1 MRNSVIFVGL
11 GVALAA
17 GTSVARAQ
25 TVETIVTPAAGPAV
39 VAQAPVAVPPSGVLL
54 PPASTVAVTAPVET
68 VETVRTVTTTEPRR
82 VHRRA
87 VHPRTVDRVTT
98 VTRTTTVRPG
108 VVAAA
113 PAYDELMRGP
123 RLYDVVTPAPAAAP
137 AVQPAS
143 RPCRSLGRR
152 RRSRRRWRCRPIG
165 ISTNPIAFWSSTPTP
180 TLPCRRSRVDTAG
193 HPPSVMRRRLCR
205 PPPGRRMTVI
215 VRGRRKMK
223 HHLARP
229 QFAIVFTAVAPLS
242 LPRASAL
249 PPRNP
254 ASRKW

>member
-17 GTSVARAQ
+17 GTSIARAQ

-98 VTRTTTVRPG
+98 VTRTTTMRPG

-113 PAYDELMRGP
+113 PAYDELMHGP
-123 RLYDVVTPAPAAAP
+123 RLYDVVTPAPMAMPAYRYIYQPDRILVVDPLNQHCRAGDPALMPAA
-137 AVQPAS
+137 
-143 RPCRSLGRR
+143 
-152 RRSRRRWRCRPIG
+152 I
-165 ISTNPIAFWSSTPTP
+165 
-180 TLPCRRSRVDTAG
+180 
-193 HPPSVMRRRLCR
+193 HPYVMRRRSYPLSA
-205 PPPGRRMTVI
+205 GRRMT
-215 VRGRRKMK
+215 
-223 HHLARP
+223 
-229 QFAIVFTAVAPLS
+229 
-242 LPRASAL
+242 
-249 PPRNP
+249 
-254 ASRKW
+254 

>member
-1 MRNSVIFVGL
+1 MKNSIIFVGL

-39 VAQAPVAVPPSGVLL
+39 VAQAPMAVPPSGVLL

-137 AVQPAS
+137 AVQPAV
-143 RPCRSLGRR
+143 PVVGA
-152 RRSRRRWRCRPIG
+152 
-165 ISTNPIAFWSSTPTP
+165 T
-180 TLPCRRSRVDTAG
+180 
-193 HPPSVMRRRLCR
+193 
-205 PPPGRRMTVI
+205 
-215 VRGRRKMK
+215 
-223 HHLARP
+223 
-229 QFAIVFTAVAPLS
+229 TAVAAPMAMPAYRYIYQPDRILVVDPYTNIAVQAI
-242 LPRASAL
+242 PR
-249 PPRNP
+249 
-254 ASRKW
+254 

>member
-137 AVQPAS
+137 AVQPAI
-143 RPCRSLGRR
+143 PAAPVVGA
-152 RRSRRRWRCRPIG
+152 
-165 ISTNPIAFWSSTPTP
+165 T
-180 TLPCRRSRVDTAG
+180 
-193 HPPSVMRRRLCR
+193 
-205 PPPGRRMTVI
+205 
-215 VRGRRKMK
+215 
-223 HHLARP
+223 
-229 QFAIVFTAVAPLS
+229 TAVAAPM
-242 LPRASAL
+242 AM
-249 PPRNP
+249 P
-254 ASRKW
+254 AYRYIYQPDRILVVDP

>member
-1 MRNSVIFVGL
+1 MKNSIIFVGL

-39 VAQAPVAVPPSGVLL
+39 VAQAPMAVPPSGVLL

-137 AVQPAS
+137 VVQPDRAGRWGDDGGRGADGDAGLS
-143 RPCRSLGRR
+143 VYLPTRSHSGRR
-152 RRSRRRWRCRPIG
+152 PLHQHCRAGDPALIPPAIHPRSC
-165 ISTNPIAFWSSTPTP
+165 
-180 TLPCRRSRVDTAG
+180 AG
-193 HPPSVMRRRLCR
+193 H
-205 PPPGRRMTVI
+205 
-215 VRGRRKMK
+215 
-223 HHLARP
+223 HLDDA
-229 QFAIVFTAVAPLS
+229 
-242 LPRASAL
+242 
-249 PPRNP
+249 
-254 ASRKW
+254 

>member
-17 GTSVARAQ
+17 GTSIARAQ

-98 VTRTTTVRPG
+98 VTRTTTMRPG

-137 AVQPAS
+137 RFSRLS
-143 RPCRSLGRR
+143 RPRRSLARR

-165 ISTNPIAFWSSTPTP
+165 ISISRIASWWSIPNTNIA
-180 TLPCRRSRVDTAG
+180 V
-193 HPPSVMRRRLCR
+193 
-205 PPPGRRMTVI
+205 
-215 VRGRRKMK
+215 
-223 HHLARP
+223 
-229 QFAIVFTAVAPLS
+229 QAI
-242 LPRASAL
+242 PR
-249 PPRNP
+249 
-254 ASRKW
+254 

>member
-17 GTSVARAQ
+17 GMSIARAQ

-98 VTRTTTVRPG
+98 VTRTTTMRPG

-113 PAYDELMRGP
+113 PAYDELMHGP
-123 RLYDVVTPAPAAAP
+123 RLYDVVTPAPMAMPAYRCIYQP
-137 AVQPAS
+137 DRILVVDPQTNIAVQ
-143 RPCRSLGRR
+143 
-152 RRSRRRWRCRPIG
+152 
-165 ISTNPIAFWSSTPTP
+165 
-180 TLPCRRSRVDTAG
+180 
-193 HPPSVMRRRLCR
+193 
-205 PPPGRRMTVI
+205 
-215 VRGRRKMK
+215 
-223 HHLARP
+223 
-229 QFAIVFTAVAPLS
+229 AI
-242 LPRASAL
+242 PR
-249 PPRNP
+249 
-254 ASRKW
+254 

>member
-25 TVETIVTPAAGPAV
+25 TGETIVTPAAGPAV

-137 AVQPAS
+137 AVQPAIPAVPVVGAMTAIAAPMAMPAY
-143 RPCRSLGRR
+143 RYIYQPDHILVVD
-152 RRSRRRWRCRPIG
+152 PY
-165 ISTNPIAFWSSTPTP
+165 TNIA
-180 TLPCRRSRVDTAG
+180 V
-193 HPPSVMRRRLCR
+193 
-205 PPPGRRMTVI
+205 
-215 VRGRRKMK
+215 
-223 HHLARP
+223 
-229 QFAIVFTAVAPLS
+229 QAI
-242 LPRASAL
+242 PR
-249 PPRNP
+249 
-254 ASRKW
+254 

>member
-17 GTSVARAQ
+17 GTSIARAQ

-98 VTRTTTVRPG
+98 VTRTTTMRPG

-113 PAYDELMRGP
+113 PAYDELMHGP
-123 RLYDVVTPAPAAAP
+123 RLYDVVTPAPMAIAGLSVYLSAGSHPGGRSPNQHCRAGDPALMPAA
-137 AVQPAS
+137 V
-143 RPCRSLGRR
+143 
-152 RRSRRRWRCRPIG
+152 
-165 ISTNPIAFWSSTPTP
+165 NPYS
-180 TLPCRRSRVDTAG
+180 C
-193 HPPSVMRRRLCR
+193 
-205 PPPGRRMTVI
+205 
-215 VRGRRKMK
+215 
-223 HHLARP
+223 
-229 QFAIVFTAVAPLS
+229 AVASIRCQPDG
-242 LPRASAL
+242 A
-249 PPRNP
+249 
-254 ASRKW
+254 

>member
-17 GTSVARAQ
+17 GASVARAQ

-108 VVAAA
+108 VVAGA

-123 RLYDVVTPAPAAAP
+123 RLYDVVTPAPAVAA
-137 AVQPAS
+137 QPAI
-143 RPCRSLGRR
+143 PVVGE
-152 RRSRRRWRCRPIG
+152 RSRRRWRCRPIS
-165 ISTNPIAFWSSTPTP
+165 ISTSRIASWWSIPIP
-180 TLPCRRSRVDTAG
+180 TLPCRRSRVEAG
-193 HPPSVMRRRLCR
+193 SHPSAVMRRRLF
-205 PPPGRRMTVI
+205 PLTLGRRMT
-215 VRGRRKMK
+215 G
-223 HHLARP
+223 LLEGEE
-229 QFAIVFTAVAPLS
+229 T
-242 LPRASAL
+242 
-249 PPRNP
+249 
-254 ASRKW
+254 